1 MQQVLQQ
8 EENMG
13 GLRSLI
19 NIIFIKL
26 TMAY

>member
-13 GLRSLI
+13 GLRLLI